1 MGAVIRGG
9 LVVIGLLMMLAGLA
23 LIVVQVPAIDGLQF
37 AGLQL
42 VAMGAFLVVIVVIER
57 HRYRSDHA
65 ERTNAPTGPGGGEP
79 VGALESRFKPTSE
92 LFIDPTTGQRMRVVI
107 DPSNGERRYIAEG

>member
-1 MGAVIRGG
+1 MSTVIRGA
-9 LVVIGLLMMLAGLA
+9 LVVAGLLAMLLGLGI
-23 LIVVQVPAIDGLQF
+23 IVGVPDVGI

-42 VAMGAFLVVIVVIER
+42 VAFGAFLVVIVVIER

-65 ERTNAPTGPGGGEP
+65 ERGNEPAGPGGGEP
-79 VGALESRFKPTSE
+79 LGALESRFKPTSE

-107 DPSNGERRYIAEG
+107 DPANGERRYIAEG

>member
-1 MGAVIRGG
+1 MSTVIRGA
-9 LVVIGLLMMLAGLA
+9 LVVGGILAMLLGLA
-23 LIVVQVPAIDGLQF
+23 IIVGLPNVGV

-42 VAMGAFLVVIVVIER
+42 VAFGAFLVVIVAIER

-65 ERTNAPTGPGGGEP
+65 ERTNAPAGPGGGEP
-79 VGALESRFKPTSE
+79 SGAIESRFKPTSE

-107 DPSNGERRYIAEG
+107 DPANGERRYVAEG